1 MGKSIVGGV
10 TIINTLTQKNDGE
23 FPIAMARDIFMN
35 NNTTVEERINAL
47 KNYTHPVTPGFRHIP
62 AGGEI
67 GQFLKW
73 NDDGDAQWVTI
84 PVASANND
92 GFFSHLDKEKLDN
105 ISENAN
111 NYVHP
116 QNSGYKHIPSGGE
129 TGNILIWKSDG
140 EATWGTEK
148 TYQEATE
155 SSSGLMSAEDK
166 KKLNTISS
174 GAGNYVHPTTP
185 GNKHIPAGGKEKQ
198 ILRWKSDGEAQWD
211 NETAYTDVTVTNHG
225 LMSAEDK
232 KKLDGIASGANN
244 YTHPSGD
251 GYYHIPAGGK
261 EGQYLKYKSTGEA
274 QWGDLVIPFYNLAS
288 TTNNGLMSKEDK
300 SKLDNVENGANNYTH
315 PTTSGYKHIPAG
327 GKEGQILR
335 YVSDGTAMWGNDK
348 DTIYTHP
355 LYNKENMGLYK
366 LSVDETGHVNNVS
379 PVEKSDITALGIS
392 GGEGPTYTT
401 GTSTTPGLTKLY
413 DSSGSN
419 EDGTITQKTLTDLLN
434 DKASSSHIHDDAT
447 TSKAGFM
454 TAQHVKTL
462 NQLSSFE
469 ISNINYNTDNIVIN
483 SSTTY
488 EDGPVDG
495 PYITLAKATETAAGV
510 MSASDKK
517 KLDGI
522 SEGATK
528 YTHPLYT
535 KENMGLYKLSVD
547 ETGHVNGV
555 SPVEKSDITALGISG
570 GEGPTYTTGTET
582 TPGLTKLYTST
593 GSNIDGAMTQK
604 SVTDELAK
612 KSPTTHSHSL
622 ATNKTDG
629 FMSKED
635 KSKLE
640 NIASGANNYIH
651 PTYTSHVNGLYKVT
665 IDNTGH
671 VSDVNNV
678 VKSDITILGIA
689 SDSNASTT
697 SAGLMSADDKKKL
710 DGIASGANN
719 YTHPSYTNR
728 TQGLYKFSVDTSG
741 HVNTVSSVSK
751 NDIIALGIPGTDTT
765 YSVASSTDD
774 GLMSAEDKKKLDNIP
789 IGGGTYVHPKYTK
802 ENLGLYKL
810 SVDELGHVNKVSPV
824 EKSDITALGISGGQG
839 PTYTTGTETT
849 PGVTKLYPSTG
860 TNEDG
865 SITQK
870 GLTDLLNDKAS
881 SSHTHD
887 DATTIKAGFM
897 STQHVK
903 TLNQLSSFEISDIEY
918 NADNVII
925 NSSTTYEAGPVT
937 GPYITIDK
945 ATTTTAGLM
954 SAEDK
959 SKLDQISLPTGMQIG
974 FGATAPTNLN
984 IGDLWIQTNE

>member
-35 NNTTVEERINAL
+35 NNTTVEDRINSL

-62 AGGEI
+62 SGGEI

-148 TYQEATE
+148 IYQEATNT
-155 SSSGLMSAEDK
+155 SSGLMSAEDK
-166 KKLNTISS
+166 KKLDGIES
-174 GAGNYVHPTTP
+174 GAGNYTHPTTP

-274 QWGDLVIPFYNLAS
+274 QWGDLVIPVYNLAS

-315 PTTSGYKHIPAG
+315 PTTSGYKHIPSG

-392 GGEGPTYTT
+392 GGQGPTYTT
-401 GTSTTPGLTKLY
+401 GTETTPGVTKLY
-413 DSSGSN
+413 TSTGTN
-419 EDGTITQKTLTDLLN
+419 EDGSITQKGLTDLLN
-434 DKASSSHIHDDAT
+434 TKASSSHIHDDAT

-454 TAQHVKTL
+454 TA
-462 NQLSSFE
+462 
-469 ISNINYNTDNIVIN
+469 
-483 SSTTY
+483 
-488 EDGPVDG
+488 
-495 PYITLAKATETAAGV
+495 
-510 MSASDKK
+510 
-517 KLDGI
+517 
-522 SEGATK
+522 
-528 YTHPLYT
+528 
-535 KENMGLYKLSVD
+535 
-547 ETGHVNGV
+547 
-555 SPVEKSDITALGISG
+555 
-570 GEGPTYTTGTET
+570 
-582 TPGLTKLYTST
+582 
-593 GSNIDGAMTQK
+593 
-604 SVTDELAK
+604 
-612 KSPTTHSHSL
+612 
-622 ATNKTDG
+622 
-629 FMSKED
+629 
-635 KSKLE
+635 
-640 NIASGANNYIH
+640 
-651 PTYTSHVNGLYKVT
+651 
-665 IDNTGH
+665 
-671 VSDVNNV
+671 
-678 VKSDITILGIA
+678 
-689 SDSNASTT
+689 
-697 SAGLMSADDKKKL
+697 
-710 DGIASGANN
+710 
-719 YTHPSYTNR
+719 
-728 TQGLYKFSVDTSG
+728 
-741 HVNTVSSVSK
+741 
-751 NDIIALGIPGTDTT
+751 
-765 YSVASSTDD
+765 
-774 GLMSAEDKKKLDNIP
+774 
-789 IGGGTYVHPKYTK
+789 
-802 ENLGLYKL
+802 
-810 SVDELGHVNKVSPV
+810 
-824 EKSDITALGISGGQG
+824 
-839 PTYTTGTETT
+839 
-849 PGVTKLYPSTG
+849 
-860 TNEDG
+860 
-865 SITQK
+865 
-870 GLTDLLNDKAS
+870 
-881 SSHTHD
+881 
-887 DATTIKAGFM
+887 
-897 STQHVK
+897 QHVK